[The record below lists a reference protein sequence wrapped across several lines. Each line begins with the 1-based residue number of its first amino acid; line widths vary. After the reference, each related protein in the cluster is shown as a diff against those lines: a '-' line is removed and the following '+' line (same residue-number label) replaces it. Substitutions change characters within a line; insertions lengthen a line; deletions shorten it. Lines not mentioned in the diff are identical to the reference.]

1 MAEARI
7 TCISSARVVVLRSLL
22 ALATLGC
29 DGATIGHGV
38 SLSVATM
45 ERRVYHVAHDALR
58 GLLTRLEQRMQGNQD
73 PRDPVSALS
82 CDERPCAAGEAVGPP
97 RRTSQWIV
105 HRGEGLLLA
114 PLNDEEPSVSRAGPD
129 STPRTR

>member
-1 MAEARI
+1 MAETRI

-29 DGATIGHGV
+29 DGATIGQG
-38 SLSVATM
+38 
-45 ERRVYHVAHDALR
+45 
-58 GLLTRLEQRMQGNQD
+58 LTRLEHRMQGNQD

-105 HRGEGLLLA
+105 HRAEGLLLA
-114 PLNDEEPSVSRAGPD
+114 PLNDEEQSVSRAGPD